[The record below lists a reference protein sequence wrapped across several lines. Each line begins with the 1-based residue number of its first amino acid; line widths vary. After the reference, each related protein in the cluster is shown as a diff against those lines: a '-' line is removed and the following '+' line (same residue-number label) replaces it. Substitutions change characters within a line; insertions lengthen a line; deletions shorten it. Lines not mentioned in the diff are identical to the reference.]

1 MSDGSNSG
9 RQHVGDI
16 EHMTD
21 ASNGKHPT
29 TAGAAENLQFAAL
42 PYQVDRRG
50 SLRIL
55 LVTSRETGRW
65 IIPKGWPM
73 QGKRPHEAAAIEAF
87 EEAGVVGKAMARA
100 IGSYE
105 YWKREK
111 LVSKLCSVD
120 VYPMP
125 IDRLEPSWPEDGQR
139 ERRLFEIEVAASLVE
154 EPSLR
159 ALIAA
164 FRAPKSKARRR

>member
-1 MSDGSNSG
+1 MGG
-9 RQHVGDI
+9 I
-16 EHMTD
+16 EEMTD
-21 ASNGKHPT
+21 KPNDNVASTTNGADHV
-29 TAGAAENLQFAAL
+29 QFAAL

-50 SLRIL
+50 NVRVL
-55 LVTSRETGRW
+55 LVTSRETARW

-73 QGKRPHEAAAIEAF
+73 KRKRPHEAAAIEAF
-87 EEAGVVGKAMARA
+87 EEAGVVGKPISRA

-120 VYPMP
+120 VFPLP
-125 IDRLEPSWPEDGQR
+125 IDRLEPSWPEDSER
-139 ERRLFEIEVAASLVE
+139 ERKFFEIEIAASLVE

-159 ALIAA
+159 DLIAA
-164 FRAPKSKARRR
+164 FRVPKAKAKRR